1 MRSSAFV
8 LIRPHSSAFISIHPV
23 GALLRSDIQP
33 FDCSADGG
41 LLFTVLRLLSSGCGA
56 TIHCSAVTILRLW
69 RYYTVLRSL
78 SCGCGVTILFCGHYP
93 AVVALLYCSAAT
105 ILRLWRYYTV
115 LRSWCSVIYY
125 HFHSPA
131 INYSIFF
138 VSFGMNGNNLNNVRD
153 EIRLL
158 WVFFSLT

>member
-1 MRSSAFV
+1 MQDFGLKKCKKSTGMSALV
-8 LIRPHSSAFISIHPV
+8 RIRPHSSAFIRLGRCCGRTSSR
-23 GALLRSDIQP
+23 L
-33 FDCSADGG
+33 
-41 LLFTVLRLLSSGCGA
+41 TVLRMGGYYSLFYGLSSGCGA
-56 TIHCSAVTILRLW
+56 TIH
-69 RYYTVLRSL
+69 Y
-78 SCGCGVTILFCGHYP
+78 
-93 AVVALLYCSAAT
+93 SAAT

-153 EIRLL
+153 EIILL
-158 WVFFSLT
+158 WHFSSLTLKQK